1 MKQLFRARFND
12 DVTCI
17 VLTGNGASFFSAG
30 ASIQMLNSVSPGF
43 KYNFCL
49 HANETLSRLEQ
60 TAKLVICAINGHAV
74 GGGLRNRYGSRYPYR
89 SQELR

>member
-1 MKQLFRARFND
+1 
-12 DVTCI
+12 
-17 VLTGNGASFFSAG
+17 
-30 ASIQMLNSVSPGF
+30 MLNSVSPGF

-74 GGGLRNRYGSRYPYR
+74 GGGLEIAMAADIRIARKNSGKVTGS
-89 SQELR
+89 